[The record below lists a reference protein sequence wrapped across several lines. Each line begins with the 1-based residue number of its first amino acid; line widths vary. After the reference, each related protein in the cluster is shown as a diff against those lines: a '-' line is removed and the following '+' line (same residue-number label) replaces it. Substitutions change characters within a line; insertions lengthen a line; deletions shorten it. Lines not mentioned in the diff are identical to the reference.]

1 METSTED
8 LETESSDRWVAGVG
22 YGWLPGGSDIWA
34 GRTFQAEWK
43 AGEELQR
50 LSWDQGAEEEGGNC
64 RVLMGRGHQSDLQE
78 SAVPGLGSKVFEFH
92 LKGNK
97 CDPFRRF

>member
-1 METSTED
+1 M
-8 LETESSDRWVAGVG
+8 
-22 YGWLPGGSDIWA
+22 
-34 GRTFQAEWK
+34 
-43 AGEELQR
+43 
-50 LSWDQGAEEEGGNC
+50 
-64 RVLMGRGHQSDLQE
+64 LMGRGHQSDLQE